1 MKIAI
6 ISANIGGIDEIYPP
20 AKQTE
25 DYEFF
30 YYTENTLPFPLP
42 NLDSRMKARY
52 LKTQIHKYLDHD
64 LFIWVDGSVEIVDGT
79 FLTWVKQQIGRDD
92 MIIMRHEERSNVF
105 DELNYI
111 IDAMRAGK
119 GYLIKRRIKQPFK
132 EEIEFYLKNLL
143 PQKFPL
149 YKTYFFACKNNE
161 ATNKTFDLWWDL
173 TLRYSNFDQA
183 ALSYAAFYY
192 WDSFKVNVVN
202 AENYIKR
209 HKHQ

>member
-119 GYLIKRRIKQPFK
+119 GFQRRNRVLFK
-132 EEIEFYLKNLL
+132 KPVTSKIPSL
-143 PQKFPL
+143 
-149 YKTYFFACKNNE
+149 
-161 ATNKTFDLWWDL
+161 
-173 TLRYSNFDQA
+173 
-183 ALSYAAFYY
+183 
-192 WDSFKVNVVN
+192 
-202 AENYIKR
+202 
-209 HKHQ
+209 